1 MLRTILLLSFISLAA
16 CSSQGAYNAMKHNQ
30 CLEKTGKIHCDEIE
44 DYQEY
49 KKKRD
54 ELLKDKTH

>member
-1 MLRTILLLSFISLAA
+1 MLRALLWLSITGLMA
-16 CSSQGAYNAMKHNQ
+16 CTSQGAYNAIKHNQ

-49 KKKRD
+49 KNKRD
-54 ELLKDKTH
+54 ELLKKNK